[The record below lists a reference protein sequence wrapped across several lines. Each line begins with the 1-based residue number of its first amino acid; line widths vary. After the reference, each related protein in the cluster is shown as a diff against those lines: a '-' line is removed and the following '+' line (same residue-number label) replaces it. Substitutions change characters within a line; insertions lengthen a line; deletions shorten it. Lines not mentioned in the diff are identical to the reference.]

1 MKTEIRT
8 QVTTSAYNVYIANDG
23 TEFKD
28 MEMCKKYDESALCA
42 IKTRL
47 GLKPISK
54 KNENEEIQKA
64 LNALDC
70 LIEDGSDMSD
80 YFIWTPAN
88 EDEIKNLLQWISL
101 EGCSISKPWLKENSY
116 TYTDKELKVGETYIV
131 IYNNECPF
139 FMITNHEKMRN
150 SINNIFTA
158 LSKLK

>member
-8 QVTTSAYNVYIANDG
+8 KVTTSEYNVYIANDG

-47 GLKPISK
+47 DLKPISD
-54 KNENEEIQKA
+54 ENEEIRNA
-64 LNALDC
+64 LNALDS
-70 LIEDGSDMSD
+70 LIEDGSDVSD
-80 YFIWTPAN
+80 YFIWSPAN

-116 TYTDKELKVGETYIV
+116 TYADKELKVGETYIV

-139 FMITNHEKMRN
+139 FMITNYEKMSN